1 MNLLLLLFIVIA
13 VLACVVAYNRYSAN
27 HKNIPGIL
35 NELKNASK
43 PRREKLMEMLDAKID
58 EIKIKNNQPVEK
70 KEAKKDEIL
79 MLTDKDT
86 EQLMNAKADYNKI
99 NEYVK
104 TVMKVKKPIEL
115 HWLKFL
121 DATHKQLATLN
132 NSESLIS
139 DINSLRTKMINHNH
153 AISDSISCGQKM
165 CVADV
170 KNLNDW
176 KAFMISAHP
185 DKLPKDATPEEYKIA
200 NEYANFSY
208 YQDLGACKSK
218 KEFCDKN

>member
-1 MNLLLLLFIVIA
+1 MNLLLLLFIVI
-13 VLACVVAYNRYSAN
+13 VVVAIAYNYYSAN

-43 PRREKLMEMLDAKID
+43 PRREKLMEMLDEKID
-58 EIKIKNNQPVEK
+58 EIKIKNNQPVSVK
-70 KEAKKDEIL
+70 KETKKDEVL

-99 NEYVK
+99 NEYVN

-121 DATHKQLATLN
+121 DATHKQLATLT

-170 KNLNDW
+170 KNLSDW

-185 DKLPKDATPEEYKIA
+185 DKLPKDATAEEQKIA

-208 YQDLGACKSK
+208 YQYLGECKSK